1 MDITI
6 KINEIDGHKSK
17 FWYLWMDEDC
27 IRFGSRDTILNEIE
41 MEMKRAERNECVDL
55 DLPQIYQY
63 EKGGE

>member
-6 KINEIDGHKSK
+6 KINEIHGHKSK
-17 FWYLWMDEDC
+17 LWYLWQDKDC
-27 IRFGSRDTILNEIE
+27 LTVGTRDNILKEIE

>member
-41 MEMKRAERNECVDL
+41 MEMKRAERAKCVDF

>member
-1 MDITI
+1 MDI
-6 KINEIDGHKSK
+6 KIEIDGITNSTKD

-27 IRFGSRDTILNEIE
+27 IRCGSRDAILNEIE

-55 DLPQIYQY
+55 DLPQIYQH